1 MTQPQLNFTPL
12 RAAVCSESSTTLDLI
27 VQITPPAPAQ
37 QSNRPPIN
45 LGLVI
50 DRSGSMAD
58 ANKMD
63 YACQAARYAVQQLQ
77 GSDRVSIVIFDDA
90 IEVLV
95 PTTPA
100 LDKCSITHQID
111 RIRPGGSTNLHGGWL
126 EGGVQVS
133 HHLKPSQLNR
143 VIVLSDGLANV
154 GETNP
159 DVICSDV
166 HGLAK
171 RGVSTSTMGLGD
183 DYNEDLLEAMAASGD
198 GNYYYIKSP
207 NQLPDIFQTELQG
220 LIATFGHKVSL
231 GIQPANGVELLD
243 VFNDMEKTAHGNY
256 QLPNLMMGNSV
267 QVVLRL
273 KVPPMPHS
281 KPLCQFRLA
290 WDSPDTEARQV
301 VQVPYQLPVVNQAAL
316 AEFSFNAEVQQQVA
330 QLIAARAKQEAVL
343 YADAGDLASAYRSLD
358 NAKLDVLEAPNC
370 DSLNLEMAAIDD
382 LMANLDAKDLKS
394 FRKAAKYE
402 AYLRSRRASPED
414 YEAYQQKKQQKKQ
427 GKRRSPESE
436 RS

>member
-1 MTQPQLNFTPL
+1 MTQPQLNFIPL

-27 VQITPPAPAQ
+27 VQITPPAPEHQ
-37 QSNRPPIN
+37 PNRPPIN

-50 DRSGSMAD
+50 DRSGSMSS
-58 ANKMD
+58 ANKID
-63 YACQAARYAVQQLQ
+63 YARQAASYAVQQLQ
-77 GSDRVSIVIFDDA
+77 GSDRVSVVIFDDA

-95 PTTPA
+95 PTTPV
-100 LDKCSITHQID
+100 LDKRSITHRID
-111 RIRPGGSTNLHGGWL
+111 RIQPRGSTNLHGGWL

-159 DVICSDV
+159 DVISSDV
-166 HGLAK
+166 HGLAQ

-198 GNYYYIKSP
+198 GNYYYIESP
-207 NQLPDIFQTELQG
+207 DQLPDIFQTELQG
-220 LIATFGHKVSL
+220 LMATCGRKVSL

-243 VFNDMEKTAHGNY
+243 VFNDLEKTPHGNY
-256 QLPNLMMGNSV
+256 QLPNLIMGNPF

-273 KVPPMPHS
+273 KVPPMKDS
-281 KPLCQFRLA
+281 RPLCQFRLA

-301 VQVPYQLPVVNQAAL
+301 LRVPYQLPVVNKATL
-316 AEFSFNAEVQQQVA
+316 EEFPFNAEVQQQVA
-330 QLIAARAKQEAVL
+330 QLIAARAKQEATR
-343 YADAGDLASAYRSLD
+343 YADAADLASARQSLD
-358 NAKLDVLEAPNC
+358 QAKMALAQAPACASLDLE
-370 DSLNLEMAAIDD
+370 LAAIDD
-382 LMANLDAKDLKS
+382 LAADLDAQDLRS
-394 FRKAAKYE
+394 FRKSAKYE
-402 AYLRSRRASPED
+402 AYLRSRGASQKN
-414 YEAYQQKKQQKKQ
+414 YEAYQQKRQSQ
-427 GKRRSPESE
+427 RRSPKSE